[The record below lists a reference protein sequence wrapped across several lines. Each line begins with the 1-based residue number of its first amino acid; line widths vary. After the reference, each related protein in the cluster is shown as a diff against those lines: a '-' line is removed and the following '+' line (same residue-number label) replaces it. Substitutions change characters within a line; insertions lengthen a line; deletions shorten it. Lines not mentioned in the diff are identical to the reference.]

1 MGQSTAIL
9 HKKSKVIKTRI
20 LGLKIWTSE
29 LKIINYFS
37 KFMSGC
43 LSVRISLEKHRSI
56 IINKFAT
63 NIPLVGLYR
72 YNPTPKS
79 NEKEVSVTVGRTLVR

>member
-1 MGQSTAIL
+1 MGQSTVKL
-9 HKKSKVIKTRI
+9 YEKSKVKTI
-20 LGLKIWTSE
+20 TISGLKSWTSE

-37 KFMSGC
+37 KCTSGC
-43 LSVRISLEKHRSI
+43 LSVRISVEKYRSI

-72 YNPTPKS
+72 YNPTPK
-79 NEKEVSVTVGRTLVR
+79 NNDQEVSVAAGRTLVR